1 MKKVLLV
8 VVVVLVL
15 GGIVAL
21 TIVRA
26 HAGGTKVL
34 TGKVVREDLTSTV
47 SATGQIKPKEY
58 VNLGATAF
66 GPITNLYVKEGEQ
79 VHAGEVVATIDN
91 VQQEAAVS
99 GQKSSIAA
107 AKRTVAADQAAQAT
121 AQANIEHAQAQL
133 VQAKEEYV
141 RAQAL
146 YKAQVMSRQDFETN
160 KATYF
165 ADAASLAQAKAE
177 LVQDIA
183 QTAAAKAQLQTQVS
197 TLRSNQDQ
205 LHKTLAIAPFNGI
218 VTNLPVRKGETVVE
232 GIQNAEGSTL
242 MTIANMSTVTAEVM
256 VDEDDIVNVAIGQPA
271 QVTVDALPGEVFQGH
286 VTEVGDQALLRST
299 GVSTSQS
306 TSGTQEAKD
315 FKVVI
320 TLDHPANDLKPGL
333 SCTAKITTATRQ
345 NVVGI
350 PIQALTMRTK
360 SSLEKTAS
368 KTAVDS
374 TTVNS
379 EPEIQGVFVVST
391 GAKPTVHFVPVTTGI
406 TGTTDIE
413 VLSGL
418 KPGQEIVVGPYSVL
432 RTLKNGDLIQREKT
446 GLATTTTTNSNS

>member
-58 VNLGATAF
+58 VNLGATAV
-66 GPITNLYVKEGEQ
+66 GPITNLYVKEGER

-91 VQQEAAVS
+91 VQQTAAVA
-99 GQKSSIAA
+99 GQKAAIAA
-107 AKRTVAADQAAQAT
+107 AQRTVAADLAAQAT

-133 VQAKEEYV
+133 TQAGSEYK

-146 YKAQVMSRQDFETN
+146 YKAQVMSRQDFETD

-165 ADAASLAQAKAE
+165 ADVASLAQAKAG
-177 LVQDIA
+177 LTQNKA
-183 QTAAAKAQLQTQVS
+183 QTAAAEAQLRTQQA
-197 TLRSNQDQ
+197 TLKSNQDQ
-205 LHKTLAIAPFNGI
+205 LNKTLAIAPFDGI

-256 VDEDDIVNVAIGQPA
+256 VDEDDIINVAIGQPA
-271 QVTVDALPGEVFQGH
+271 QVTVDALPGESFAGH

-320 TLDHPANDLKPGL
+320 TLDHPNKDLKPGL
-333 SCTAKITTATRQ
+333 SCTAKITTATQ
-345 NVVGI
+345 PNVVAI
-350 PIQALTMRTK
+350 PIQALTMRTQ

-368 KTAVDS
+368 KNAADTTTAS
-374 TTVNS
+374 T
-379 EPEIQGVFVVST
+379 EPQIQGVFVVSP
-391 GAKPTVHFVPVTTGI
+391 GAKPKVHYVAVKTGI
-406 TGTTDIE
+406 TGTTDIQ
-413 VLSGL
+413 VMSGL
-418 KPGQEIVVGPYSVL
+418 KPGQEIVIGPYSVL

-446 GLATTTTTNSNS
+446 GLATTTTTSSSN